1 MKCLIITQPGHV
13 EEMNLSG
20 REPYLVLPVATPP
33 LYAIADTLPPIV
45 EAYPTIMLRRHIIR
59 RGEPGPMARPHPLDE
74 EYVCYW
80 PDSWRDEWALT
91 EFNRWR
97 TT

>member
-1 MKCLIITQPGHV
+1 MKCLVITQPGHV
-13 EEMNLSG
+13 KEMNLSG
-20 REPYLVLPVATPP
+20 REPYLVMPVPTPP

-45 EAYPTIMLRRHIIR
+45 EAYPTVMLRRHTIR
-59 RGEPGPMARPHPLDE
+59 RGEPGRHPLYE

-80 PDSWRDEWALT
+80 PDSWRDEWAMQ
-91 EFNRWR
+91 EFERWR